1 MSLLSSKSMYKRDR
15 YITEN
20 IEIIHEIYK
29 YIVDYLENE
38 NIVIRNTDNF
48 YDNVCDYIYVN
59 SSNAYK
65 PIFE

>member
-1 MSLLSSKSMYKRDR
+1 MSSLCSKSMFKRDR

-20 IEIIHEIYK
+20 IEIINEIYK